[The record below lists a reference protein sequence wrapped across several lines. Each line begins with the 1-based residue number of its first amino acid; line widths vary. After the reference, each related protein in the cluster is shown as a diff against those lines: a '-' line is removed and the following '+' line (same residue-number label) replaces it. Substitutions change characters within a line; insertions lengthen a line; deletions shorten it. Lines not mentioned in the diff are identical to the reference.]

1 MDQKNRLNWF
11 YRKILGTPLDLDNF
25 DQKLIV
31 QKIVYIAQQMG
42 VKFDYGFGW
51 WVRGVYSSPLTVD
64 LYNINK
70 QELTYVPTRFEEILA
85 EKLLNIAGAFKNP
98 VRAFEIVSTVVYAQE
113 YKGMTD
119 EKKISEFIKSAKPW
133 FTDEEIEV
141 AFKKTGELRN
151 LKMNNTT
158 G

>member
-1 MDQKNRLNWF
+1 MDQKNRLIWF
-11 YRKILGTPLDLDNF
+11 YRKILGMRLDLDDF

-31 QKIVYIAQQMG
+31 QKIVYIAQKMG
-42 VKFDYGFGW
+42 VKFDYEFGW

-64 LYNINK
+64 LYDINE
-70 QELTYVPTRFEEILA
+70 QELNYTPTRFEEIFA
-85 EKLLNIAGAFKNP
+85 EKLLNVAGAFKNK

-113 YKGMTD
+113 HKGMKD
-119 EKKISEFIKSAKPW
+119 EKKISEFIKSEKPW

-141 AFKKTGELRN
+141 AFKKTEELRT
-151 LKMNNTT
+151 LKMNS